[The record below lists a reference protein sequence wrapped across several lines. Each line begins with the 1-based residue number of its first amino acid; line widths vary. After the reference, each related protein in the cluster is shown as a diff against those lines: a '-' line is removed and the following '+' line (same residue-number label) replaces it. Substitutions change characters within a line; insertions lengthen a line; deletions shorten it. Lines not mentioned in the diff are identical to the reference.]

1 MLDRVKKPSASD
13 EGTTWKSR
21 GLNEIRFL
29 AGSGGLGG
37 GKVLQSAVDEAMTLE
52 PHFIAAD
59 AGTSDSGPY
68 ALGSGK
74 PNYPRE
80 AIKHDMAILLIA
92 ARRANI
98 PMVIGSSGTAGL
110 DSQVDLFVDIANE
123 IAVENG
129 LKVRTAAVY
138 SEQTHEY
145 LLGLWK
151 EHRIR
156 ALDPAPHLDED
167 VIRSSAHVV
176 GMMGVEPLQR
186 AIAAGAELVI
196 GGRCSDSALFA
207 AIPIMEGFP
216 EGLAWHAGKVMEC
229 GTQVCVK
236 AGRGIVA
243 ATMTKDSFT
252 MRVYGKDLLL
262 TPQSVAAHSFYENGD
277 PYIHHESSGAMDLSE
292 CRYEAVE
299 NGGVKV
305 SGSAFRHA
313 DDYTVKLEG
322 AVKIGYQAVVIGGM
336 RDPYFIR
343 NLDTWLPTVEA
354 VTEKAVQDIL
364 GLVRNKDYRITVH
377 QYGRNAVMGALE
389 PETEFP
395 REVCLI
401 LEFTAP
407 TQETAT
413 KIAEISRQPLLHQPI
428 PEWSGSITS
437 IAYLHNPVPLQ
448 RGAVYR
454 FAYNHV
460 AVPHDKE
467 EMFRM
472 KIVEI
477 G

>member
-1 MLDRVKKPSASD
+1 MLDQVNKPSSSD
-13 EGTTWKSR
+13 KDTTWKNRDLS
-21 GLNEIRFL
+21 EIRFL
-29 AGSGGLGG
+29 CGSGGLGS
-37 GKVLQSAVDEAMTLE
+37 GKVLQSAVDEAMTFD

-74 PNYPRE
+74 PDYPRE
-80 AIKHDMAILLIA
+80 TIKHDMTILLVA
-92 ARRANI
+92 ARRAGI
-98 PMVIGSSGTAGL
+98 PLIIGSSGTAGL
-110 DSQVDLFVDIANE
+110 DSQVDLFVEIANE
-123 IAVENG
+123 VAIENG
-129 LKVRTAAVY
+129 FKVRTAAIY
-138 SEQTHEY
+138 SEQSKEY
-145 LLGLWK
+145 LLGLMK
-151 EHRIR
+151 EGRIR

-186 AIAAGAELVI
+186 AISEGAELVI

-236 AGRGIVA
+236 VGRGTVA
-243 ATMTKDSFT
+243 AAMSKDSFT
-252 MRVYGKDLLL
+252 MRVYGKGLAI

-277 PYIHHESSGAMDLSE
+277 PYIHYEASGAMDLSE
-292 CRYEAVE
+292 CRYEAAE
-299 NGGVKV
+299 NGRVKV
-305 SGSAFRHA
+305 SGSAFRHG
-313 DDYTVKLEG
+313 DDYTIKLEG
-322 AVKIGYQAVVIGGM
+322 AVKVGYQAVVIGGM

-343 NLDTWLPTVEA
+343 NLDTWLPTVEGVIENA
-354 VTEKAVQDIL
+354 VRDIL
-364 GLVRNKDYRITVH
+364 GLERDKDYRLVFH

-389 PETEFP
+389 PETDFP

-401 LEFTAP
+401 LEVTAGS
-407 TQETAT
+407 QQIAT
-413 KIAEISRQPLLHQPI
+413 KIAELSRQPLLHQPI
-428 PEWSGSITS
+428 PEWNGSITS
-437 IAYLHNPVPLQ
+437 IAYLHNPVPLE

-460 AVPHDKE
+460 ALPRDKE

>member
-1 MLDRVKKPSASD
+1 MLHRLKEPSSSD
-13 EGTTWKSR
+13 EGMAWKSR
-21 GLNEIRFL
+21 GLAEIRFL
-29 AGSGGLGG
+29 CGSGGLGG

-80 AIKHDMAILLIA
+80 AIKHDMAILLVA
-92 ARRANI
+92 ARRAGI
-98 PMVIGSSGTAGL
+98 PMIIGSSGTAGL

-129 LKVRTAAVY
+129 FKVRTAAVY
-138 SEQTHEY
+138 SEQSRDY
-145 LLGLWK
+145 LVGLMR
-151 EHRIR
+151 EGRIR

-167 VIRSSAHVV
+167 VIRNTEHVV

-186 AIAAGAELVI
+186 AIAEGAELVI
-196 GGRCSDSALFA
+196 CGRSSDSALFA

-243 ATMTKDSFT
+243 ATMSKDSFT
-252 MRVYGKDLLL
+252 LRVYGKGLAV
-262 TPQSVAAHSFYENGD
+262 TPQSVAAHSFYENAD
-277 PYIHHESSGAMDLSE
+277 PYIHYESSGAMDLSE

-305 SGSAFRHA
+305 SGSAFRPA

-322 AVKIGYQAVVIGGM
+322 AVKVGYQAVVIGAM

-343 NLDTWLPTVEA
+343 NLDTWLPIVED
-354 VTEKAVQDIL
+354 VIEKAVQDIL
-364 GLVRNKDYRITVH
+364 GLRREKDYRIIVH
-377 QYGRNAVMGALE
+377 QYGRNAVMG
-389 PETEFP
+389 
-395 REVCLI
+395 
-401 LEFTAP
+401 
-407 TQETAT
+407 
-413 KIAEISRQPLLHQPI
+413 PL
-428 PEWSGSITS
+428 
-437 IAYLHNPVPLQ
+437 
-448 RGAVYR
+448 
-454 FAYNHV
+454 
-460 AVPHDKE
+460 
-467 EMFRM
+467 
-472 KIVEI
+472 
-477 G
+477 

>member
-1 MLDRVKKPSASD
+1 MLDRVKKPSPAD
-13 EGTTWKSR
+13 EGATWKR
-21 GLNEIRFL
+21 RDLKEIRFL

-37 GKVLQSAVDEAMTLE
+37 GKVLQSAVDEAMTLN

-92 ARRANI
+92 ARRAGI
-98 PMVIGSSGTAGL
+98 PMIIGSSGTAGL
-110 DSQVDLFVDIANE
+110 DSQVDLFVDVANE

-129 LKVRTAAVY
+129 FKVRTAAVY
-138 SEQTHEY
+138 SEQTREY
-145 LLGLWK
+145 LLGLMK
-151 EHRIR
+151 EGRIR
-156 ALDPAPHLDED
+156 ALDPAPHLDEN
-167 VIRSSAHVV
+167 VIRQTEHVV
-176 GMMGVEPLQR
+176 GMMGVEPLQK

-196 GGRCSDSALFA
+196 GGRCSDSALYA

-243 ATMTKDSFT
+243 ATMSKDSFIL
-252 MRVYGKDLLL
+252 RVYGKNLEV

-277 PYIHHESSGAMDLSE
+277 PYIHYESSGAMDLSE

-322 AVKIGYQAVVIGGM
+322 AVKIGYQAVVIGAM

-343 NLDTWLPTVEA
+343 NLDTWLPTVEG
-354 VTEKAVQDIL
+354 VIEKAVQDIL
-364 GLVRNKDYRITVH
+364 GLQRGKDYTLIFH
-377 QYGRNAVMGALE
+377 QYGRNAVMGPLE
-389 PETEFP
+389 PETAWP

-401 LEFTAP
+401 LEVTAP
-407 TQETAT
+407 TQEVAT
-413 KIAEISRQPLLHQPI
+413 KIAEITRQPLLHQPI

-437 IAYLHNPVPLQ
+437 IAYLHNPVPLE

-460 AVPHDKE
+460 ALPHDQE

-472 KIVEI
+472 KTLEI